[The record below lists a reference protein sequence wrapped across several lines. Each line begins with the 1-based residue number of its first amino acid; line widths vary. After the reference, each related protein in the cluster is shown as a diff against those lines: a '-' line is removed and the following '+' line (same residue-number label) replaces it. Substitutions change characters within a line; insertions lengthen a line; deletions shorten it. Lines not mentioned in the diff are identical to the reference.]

1 MSEKSA
7 HFETTCV
14 HAGRH
19 VDPATGAV
27 APPIHLSTTF
37 ERKPDYAP
45 EGYVYGRSAN
55 PNRDQL
61 EACLAAL
68 EGGTTAIAFA
78 SGAAAASA
86 VFQSLKP
93 GDHVICTRDA
103 YHGVLRILR
112 EIMSTWELKVS
123 YVDASDLAALQA
135 AVTRDTRLIW
145 VESPSN
151 PLLKLTDIAAVAD
164 IARRADAYAVC
175 DSTFATPALQNP
187 LALGMDLVM
196 HSTTKYIGGHSDVIG
211 GALVT
216 NDAEIHEACRFYQNA
231 AGGVP
236 SPFDS
241 FLVQRGLKTLAVRME
256 RHQANA
262 FEVASVLQ
270 GHARVGRLFFPGF
283 ADHPGHA
290 AAKRQMT
297 GFPGMISF
305 ELKGGRPAV
314 ERFVQRLKV
323 FTFAE
328 SLGGVESLACHPTT
342 MTHGAIPQAD
352 RERIGITEGL
362 MRLSVGI
369 EDAEDLKEDISQAL
383 E

>member
-45 EGYVYGRSAN
+45 DGYIYGRSAN
-55 PNRDQL
+55 PNREQL
-61 EACLAAL
+61 ETCLAAL
-68 EGGTTAIAFA
+68 EGGATAIAFA

-112 EIMSTWELKVS
+112 EIMQAWELKVS
-123 YVDASDLAALQA
+123 YVDASDLTALKA

-164 IARRADAYAVC
+164 IAHRAGAYSVC

-196 HSTTKYIGGHSDVIG
+196 HSTTKYIGGHSDVTG
-211 GALVT
+211 GALVARESGAW
-216 NDAEIHEACRFYQNA
+216 AERLRFLQG
-231 AGGVP
+231 AGGAVP
-236 SPFDS
+236 SPFDCWM
-241 FLVQRGLKTLAVRME
+241 LLRGTATLNVRL
-256 RHQANA
+256 QAQSA
-262 FEVASVLQ
+262 TALELAHWLEKHPKVEQVF
-270 GHARVGRLFFPGF
+270 
-283 ADHPGHA
+283 HPGLESHPQHALARRQMRGFGAMLSFNARGGEA
-290 AAKRQMT
+290 AARQAT
-297 GFPGMISF
+297 TRVK
-305 ELKGGRPAV
+305 L
-314 ERFVQRLKV
+314 
-323 FTFAE
+323 FTRAT
-328 SLGGVESLACHPTT
+328 SLGGVESLIEHRAAVEGPESPTPKQLIRVSAGLE
-342 MTHGAIPQAD
+342 HVDDLIAD
-352 RERIGITEGL
+352 L
-362 MRLSVGI
+362 
-369 EDAEDLKEDISQAL
+369 DQAL
-383 E
+383 A

>member
-1 MSEKSA
+1 MSDKSA

-45 EGYVYGRSAN
+45 TGYVYGRSAN

-61 EACLAAL
+61 ETCLAAL
-68 EGGTTAIAFA
+68 EGGTAGIAFA

-112 EIMSTWELKVS
+112 EIMTGWELKVS
-123 YVDASDLAALQA
+123 YVDASDLTALQA

-145 VESPSN
+145 IESPSN
-151 PLLKLTDIAAVAD
+151 PLLKLTDIAAVAE
-164 IARRADAYAVC
+164 IARRAGAYAVC

-196 HSTTKYIGGHSDVIG
+196 HSTTKYIGGHSDVTG
-211 GALVT
+211 GALV
-216 NDAEIHEACRFYQNA
+216 AREAGAWTERLRFLQG
-231 AGGVP
+231 AGGAVP
-236 SPFDS
+236 SPFDCWM
-241 FLVQRGLKTLAVRME
+241 LLRGTATLGVRLQAQSATALKLARWLEKHPKVE
-256 RHQANA
+256 QV
-262 FEVASVLQ
+262 F
-270 GHARVGRLFFPGF
+270 
-283 ADHPGHA
+283 HPGLESHPQHA
-290 AAKRQMT
+290 LAKRQMR
-297 GFPGMISF
+297 GFGAMLSF
-305 ELKGGRPAV
+305 NARGGEAAARQITTRV
-314 ERFVQRLKV
+314 KL
-323 FTFAE
+323 FTRAT
-328 SLGGVESLACHPTT
+328 SLGGVESLIEHRAAVEGPESPTPKQLIRVSAGLE
-342 MTHGAIPQAD
+342 HAD
-352 RERIGITEGL
+352 
-362 MRLSVGI
+362 
-369 EDAEDLKEDISQAL
+369 DLIADLTQAL
-383 E
+383 G

>member
-196 HSTTKYIGGHSDVIG
+196 HSTTKYIGGHSDVTG
-211 GALVT
+211 GALVARESGAW
-216 NDAEIHEACRFYQNA
+216 AERLRFLQG
-231 AGGVP
+231 AGGAVP
-236 SPFDS
+236 SPFDCWM
-241 FLVQRGLKTLAVRME
+241 LLRGTATLGVRLQAQSATALSLARWLE
-256 RHQANA
+256 RHPKVEQV
-262 FEVASVLQ
+262 F
-270 GHARVGRLFFPGF
+270 
-283 ADHPGHA
+283 HPGLESHPQHA
-290 AAKRQMT
+290 LARRQMR
-297 GFPGMISF
+297 GFGAMLSF
-305 ELKGGRPAV
+305 NARGGETAARQV
-314 ERFVQRLKV
+314 TTRVKL
-323 FTFAE
+323 FTRAT
-328 SLGGVESLACHPTT
+328 SLGGVESLIEHRAAVEGPESPTPKQL
-342 MTHGAIPQAD
+342 I
-352 RERIGITEGL
+352 RV
-362 MRLSVGI
+362 SVGL
-369 EDAEDLKEDISQAL
+369 EHVDDLIADLDQAL
-383 E
+383 A